1 MIGCILFKPYYKL
14 TFFFSVKYVTLML
27 FLKKRRVFMAEYFP
41 DSPYVVD
48 NVGSFSEELML
59 LLSTSATKNYNPG
72 EIIYLQGEPS
82 KYFYFLK
89 DGKVKVSIFKE
100 DGSEKILAIQEN
112 NTFFGE
118 SAAFDRYPYFA
129 TATAML
135 TSRVCCIKIED
146 AETLIQKHPRISF
159 LIITSI
165 IRKLRLLGL
174 QVEDLTFLDAQ
185 KRVVH
190 IILKLLDEVGFS
202 TKDGIVI
209 EKRLTHE
216 DLASL
221 TGLSRVTVTNVLN
234 YLEKLNLISKG
245 RQKIMII
252 NKDKLSSLMEE
263 PT

>member
-1 MIGCILFKPYYKL
+1 
-14 TFFFSVKYVTLML
+14 ML
-27 FLKKRRVFMAEYFP
+27 FLKKKGGCSVAEYFP

-48 NVGSFSEELML
+48 NIGNFSEELTL
-59 LLSTSATKNYNPG
+59 LLSMSATRVYNSG

-89 DGKVKVSIFKE
+89 DGKVKVSILKE

-135 TSRVCCIKIED
+135 SSKVCCIKIED
-146 AETLIQKHPRISF
+146 AETLILKHPRISF

-190 IILKLLDEVGFS
+190 IIIKLIDEVGFI
-202 TKDGIVI
+202 TKDGIII
-209 EKRLTHE
+209 EKKLTHE

-234 YLEKLNLISKG
+234 YLERLSLISKG
-245 RQKIMII
+245 RQKIVVL
-252 NKDKLSSLMEE
+252 NRDRLSSLMEE
-263 PT
+263 PI